1 MVIVSTSVQRKLVTS
16 KTCDLEFCQGAR
28 TQKQQQ
34 HIFQEVFRALKIN
47 FNFPGISGAVQT
59 LISEALP
66 AGYCFAIILSTGSG
80 YKMKG
85 RITKDKKL
93 RRTMKVIQ

>member
-1 MVIVSTSVQRKLVTS
+1 MVIVSNSVQRKLVTS

-28 TQKQQQ
+28 TKKQQQ
-34 HIFQEVFRALKIN
+34 HIFQEVFRAQE
-47 FNFPGISGAVQT
+47 FPGISGAVQM